1 MLQIRYVLV
10 FLMLFL
16 PVLTGAQTTQSPEQ
30 TRQQMAKI
38 RQTTNWNDP
47 AAAKKANEEIRKLAG
62 QLSGGKIPG
71 MPGSGQ
77 QQSAAAKTASLGIKT
92 EAATKENILAIA
104 DRFYNRSFKEL
115 DAVTKNKFNSD
126 FKAAVEAE
134 FTLEAVRNLAS
145 NGGVQL
151 TFGNDHHIACVYIA
165 SAVKAFPTDT
175 LSVNNFGAY
184 LRNIDSTAISITVLL
199 YANKLFSQSPVIL
212 TQLGNSY
219 FELNDLVKAESYYKQ
234 AIKINPD
241 FGQAHSS
248 LCDLYIKQN
257 RMKDALL
264 ELFAGVKGMGFSY
277 NQATN
282 NFSQLKAQAEN
293 SSDDTT
299 DKEKF
304 WDETR
309 NQMNP
314 PDPLAS
320 LIPEVDRLKMPG
332 FGNCVLV
339 ADWMEGG
346 GYAAAVQA
354 YQNFHGQL
362 MKFTDEFNQVQF
374 EKPNIPP
381 SAVLR
386 DYPNERFALDCITEY
401 FFRESKD
408 EADDFQGAVDEIIEE
423 LKEDADVYFQNAERI
438 TRDYTKC
445 AEGCSTDNY
454 CLAECK
460 RVYCTSECPAANK
473 FNSQLQGHYNDYLAE
488 FNDTRDN
495 QKKIL
500 NDLYEFTGQWFS
512 KIESPYWSRIY
523 AYEIQRVAL
532 TIIGNAYM
540 AYQQPFPAPVH
551 NICGTDCSVYANPY
565 PIPPEEVKKK
575 TPKAI
580 PCPDIVKGK
589 IGFGACDLSLD
600 CESIEFVCAFGAAAS
615 VKRNFVRKTTTG
627 FLGVGVKGSVGF
639 IGAGVTAGYQ
649 VTVTD
654 NNEIESFQGKYSASV
669 SLGPGITKLGASYSG
684 TYSVMTGLKEN
695 VGFSAG
701 GKAK

>member
-1 MLQIRYVLV
+1 MRQALTVILIFLYVLA
-10 FLMLFL
+10 
-16 PVLTGAQTTQSPEQ
+16 GAQTTQTPEQ
-30 TRQQMAKI
+30 IRQQMAKI
-38 RQTTNWNDP
+38 RQTTDWNDA
-47 AAAKKANEEIRKLAG
+47 AAAKKANEEIKKLAG
-62 QLSGGKIPG
+62 QLSGGKTVTL
-71 MPGSGQ
+71 PGSGQ
-77 QQSAAAKTASLGIKT
+77 QQAAGSKPASAGIKP
-92 EAATKENILAIA
+92 EAVTKENILAIA
-104 DRFYNRSFKEL
+104 DRFYNRSYREL
-115 DAVTKNKFNSD
+115 DAVTKSKFNSD
-126 FKAAVEAE
+126 LKSAADAE
-134 FTLEAVRNLAS
+134 FSLKSVRELAG

-151 TFGNDHHIACVYIA
+151 TFGTDHHIACVYIA
-165 SAVKAFPTDT
+165 AAVKAFPTDT

-184 LRNIDSTAISITVLL
+184 LRNIDSTALSIPVLL
-199 YANKLFSQSPVIL
+199 YANKLFSQSPLIL

-234 AIKINPD
+234 ALKINPD

-257 RMKDALL
+257 RMKEALL

-282 NFSQLKAQAEN
+282 NFSQLKAQADN
-293 SSDDTT
+293 SPDNTT

-332 FGNCVLV
+332 FSTCSFV

-346 GYAAAVQA
+346 GYGTAIQA
-354 YQNFHGQL
+354 YQSFHGQV
-362 MKFTDEFNQVQF
+362 KQFNNEFNKVQF
-374 EKPNIPP
+374 EKPNIGPN
-381 SAVLR
+381 AVLR
-386 DYPNERFALDCITEY
+386 DYPNERFALDCIIEY

-408 EADDFQGAVDEIIEE
+408 ESDDFRGAVEEIIEE
-423 LKEDADVYFQNAERI
+423 VKEDMNAYFENAERI
-438 TRDYTKC
+438 IKDYEKC
-445 AEGCSTDNY
+445 REGCGTDNY
-454 CLAECK
+454 CIEECK
-460 RVYCTSECPAANK
+460 RVYCTSECPAANI
-473 FNSQLQGHYNDYLAE
+473 FNKKLQGHYNDYLVE
-488 FNDTRDN
+488 FNDTREN

-500 NDLYEFTGQWFS
+500 EDLYEFSGQWFS

-532 TIIGNAYM
+532 TVIGNAFM
-540 AYQQPFPAPVH
+540 AYQQTFPVPVH
-551 NICGTDCSVYANPY
+551 NTCGTDCSVYANPY
-565 PIPPEEVKKK
+565 PLPPEKVEKKE
-575 TPKAI
+575 PKPV

-600 CESIEFVCAFGAAAS
+600 CESIEFGCAFGVAAS
-615 VKRNFVRKTTTG
+615 VRRNFVKKTTAG
-627 FLGVGVKGSVGF
+627 FLGVGVKGSGGF
-639 IGAGVTAGYQ
+639 ISAGATAGYQ

-654 NNEIESFQGKYSASV
+654 NNEVESFEAKSSISV
-669 SLGPGITKLGASYSG
+669 SLGSGVTKLGASYSG
-684 TYSVMTGLKEN
+684 TYSVMTGLKDN